1 MGTTNVLQIQR
12 DEDTISAPNSAIS
25 GPSSDTPDD
34 PKDTNYGQ
42 KAQRKPATSRT
53 TAAPRKA
60 TSNTDKKRKSTEAPP
75 PAKKR
80 TRHIVDGTA
89 DDKP

>member
-1 MGTTNVLQIQR
+1 MFLKLQG
-12 DEDTISAPNSAIS
+12 DESTISVPNSAIS

-42 KAQRKPATSRT
+42 KIQRKSATTRT
-53 TAAPRKA
+53 TVAPGKAASTA
-60 TSNTDKKRKSTEAPP
+60 GGKKRKSTEGAP

-80 TRHIVDGTA
+80 TRHIVGVAA
-89 DDKP
+89 D